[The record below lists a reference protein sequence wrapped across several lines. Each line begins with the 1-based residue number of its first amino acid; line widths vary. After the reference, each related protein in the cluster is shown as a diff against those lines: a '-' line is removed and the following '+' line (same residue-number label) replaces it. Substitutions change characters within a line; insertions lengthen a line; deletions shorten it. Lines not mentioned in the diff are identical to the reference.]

1 MPMNPP
7 PTLFASLRALP
18 RPAWVLF
25 FGTFLN
31 KFGAFVVPFLTLY
44 LTRQGYTFTEAGIA
58 VGAYGVGGLFASLL
72 GGHLADELG
81 RRQTIALSMFT
92 GAAAMMLLSQAH
104 HLALII
110 VLTALAGLTNEFF
123 RPASSA
129 LLTDLVPAAQRVTA
143 FATLRMAFNAGF
155 AFGPAMAGF
164 LAVYGYFW
172 LFAGDAATSVLF
184 GLVALFA
191 LPAGALNAPA
201 YAHWSE
207 VWTVLRGDR
216 KLHQMLAA
224 NFAIG
229 LVFFQL
235 SSTFGIYVTQLGFS
249 TATYGVLVS
258 LNGAL
263 VVLVELPL
271 TTITRRFPARRVMA
285 LGYLV
290 IGAGF
295 SLNYFAHTVPA
306 LAACMILFTLGEMIT
321 MPMASAYIANLAPAH
336 MRGRY
341 LGVSALTWSVALI
354 VAPGLGMKLFSCN
367 PPLYWLACGATCL
380 AAAGIILIA
389 VKPRAGLPPLAEGA
403 RPGRA
408 DLPVSRP
415 RPRGFVRRAPR
426 SDPRH
431 AISAPP
437 PKSPGRSRTTARWR
451 FPATASRGCFGRA

>member
-1 MPMNPP
+1 MNPP
-7 PTLFASLRALP
+7 PTLLAGLRALP

-44 LTRQGYTFTEAGIA
+44 LTREGYTITEAGIA

-72 GGHLADELG
+72 GGYLADELG

-92 GAAAMMLLSQAH
+92 GAITMMLLSQAH

-110 VLTALAGLTNEFF
+110 GLTALAGLTSEFY

-129 LLTDLVPAAQRVTA
+129 LLTDLVPAGQRVTA
-143 FATLRMAFNAGF
+143 FATLRMSFNAGF

-164 LAVYGYFW
+164 LAAYGYFW

-184 GLVALFA
+184 GVVAFLA
-191 LPAGALNAPA
+191 LPAGAQRAQANAK
-201 YAHWSE
+201 WRE
-207 VWTVLRGDR
+207 VWSVLRHDR
-216 KLHQMLAA
+216 ELHQMLAA

-229 LVFFQL
+229 LVFFQIA
-235 SSTFGIYVTQLGFS
+235 STFGLYVTQLGFAAS
-249 TATYGVLVS
+249 AYGVLVS

-285 LGYLV
+285 VGYLV

-295 SLNYFAHTVPA
+295 ALNYFAHTIAA
-306 LAACMILFTLGEMIT
+306 LTACMILFTLGEMIT
-321 MPMASAYIANLAPAH
+321 MPMASAYIANLAPPH

-367 PPLYWLACGATCL
+367 AGIYWLACGATSL
-380 AAAGIILIA
+380 AAAGLILPGR
-389 VKPRAGLPPLAEGA
+389 KPRAGAAPLAENA
-403 RPGRA
+403 R
-408 DLPVSRP
+408 V
-415 RPRGFVRRAPR
+415 
-426 SDPRH
+426 
-431 AISAPP
+431 
-437 PKSPGRSRTTARWR
+437 
-451 FPATASRGCFGRA
+451 

>member
-1 MPMNPP
+1 MNNQPS
-7 PTLFASLRALP
+7 LLASLRALP
-18 RPAWVLF
+18 RPAWILF

-44 LTRQGYTFTEAGIA
+44 LTKEGYTYAQAGVA

-72 GGHLADELG
+72 GGQLADQLG
-81 RRQTIALSMFT
+81 RKQTIALSMFS

-104 HLALII
+104 HFIFI
-110 VLTALAGLTNEFF
+110 VTLTMLAGLASEFY

-129 LLTDLVPAAQRVTA
+129 LLTDLVPPGQRVTA

-172 LFAGDAATSVLF
+172 LFAGDAATSVMY
-184 GLVALFA
+184 GAVALFA
-191 LPAGALNAPA
+191 LPGGTYNPQASAS
-201 YAHWSE
+201 WSE
-207 VWTVLRGDR
+207 ALKVLRHDR

-229 LVFFQL
+229 LVFFQIA
-235 SSTFGIYVTQLGFS
+235 STFGLYVTQMGFS
-249 TATYGVLVS
+249 AATYGVIVS

-285 LGYLV
+285 VGYVV
-290 IGAGF
+290 IGIGYA
-295 SLNYFAHTVPA
+295 LNYFAHTITA
-306 LAACMILFTLGEMIT
+306 LAVCMTIFTLGEMIT
-321 MPMASAYIANLAPAH
+321 MPMTSAYIANLAPAH

-354 VAPGLGMKLFSCN
+354 IAPGLGMKLFACN
-367 PPLYWLACGATCL
+367 PVIYWVTNAVICV
-380 AAAGIILIA
+380 AAAVIVLIT
-389 VKPRAGLPPLAEGA
+389 VKPQPEVNVPAENVQ
-403 RPGRA
+403 P
-408 DLPVSRP
+408 
-415 RPRGFVRRAPR
+415 
-426 SDPRH
+426 
-431 AISAPP
+431 
-437 PKSPGRSRTTARWR
+437 
-451 FPATASRGCFGRA
+451 